1 MVDYLSWFEF
11 LGRNSQE
18 FGIVITGYDV
28 YSSPKRDTS
37 TVKIPCLNGEVIQSN
52 GRFENVSVSYHCVLL
67 PHAQW
72 YNFEQQINAVK
83 LWLNGSVDDYSEL
96 KDSYNTNTFRMAYF
110 NGEIKPTQQ
119 GTVWGFD
126 IVFSCEPFRYGMDNE
141 QTITLTEN
149 GLTLNLNNYNAYMG
163 IPLITVYPVSNSTT
177 AMTFTLNDTDW
188 FIVSNKKT
196 FIDSKIGKVYD
207 VDGNFRFYHNGNAET
222 FIAPKGMPLLNNG
235 ENTLEISAPVTSGIS
250 QITVLKRWCYL

>member
-37 TVKIPCLNGEVIQSN
+37 TVKIPHLNGEIIQSN
-52 GRFENVSVSYHCVLL
+52 GRFENVNLSYHCVLL

-72 YNFEQQINAVK
+72 HNFEQQVNAVK
-83 LWLNGSVDDYSEL
+83 LWLNGSVDDYAEL

-149 GLTLNLNNYNAYMG
+149 GLTLDLNNYNAYMG
-163 IPLITVYPVSNSTT
+163 IPLITVYPVSNNTT

-207 VDGNFRFYHNGNAET
+207 VDGAFRFYHNGNAET
-222 FIAPKGMPLLNNG
+222 FIAPKGMPVLNNG
-235 ENTLEISAPVTSGIS
+235 ENILEISAPATSGIS
-250 QITVLKRWCYL
+250 KIVILKRWCYL

>member
-1 MVDYLSWFEF
+1 ME
-11 LGRNSQE
+11 
-18 FGIVITGYDV
+18 
-28 YSSPKRDTS
+28 K
-37 TVKIPCLNGEVIQSN
+37 
-52 GRFENVSVSYHCVLL
+52 
-67 PHAQW
+67 
-72 YNFEQQINAVK
+72 
-83 LWLNGSVDDYSEL
+83 
-96 KDSYNTNTFRMAYF
+96 
-110 NGEIKPTQQ
+110 
-119 GTVWGFD
+119 
-126 IVFSCEPFRYGMDNE
+126 E
-141 QTITLTEN
+141 QTVTLTEN

-235 ENTLEISAPVTSGIS
+235 ENTLEISAPAISGIS
-250 QITVLKRWCYL
+250 KIVILKRWCYL